1 MPCILIADDHD
12 LVRETVA
19 AYLGQVDEFT
29 VLTAA
34 SLDAGIKVISGEIP
48 VDLAVLDY
56 NMPGMD
62 GLDGLDRMR
71 RSHPQIKV
79 MLLSGSA
86 TREVATDAMARG
98 ADGFIPKSMPASSM
112 VNAIRFVLAGEK
124 YFPFDFAAQANGGNS
139 AAEDAGLSERERQT
153 LEQLCLGLTNKQ
165 IARNLGLQEVTVKL
179 HVKNLMAKLGVSNR
193 TQAALLA
200 KERHLV

>member
-12 LVRETVA
+12 LVRETIA
-19 AYLGQVDEFT
+19 AYLGQVEGFDVLSAATLDEALT
-29 VLTAA
+29 VAA
-34 SLDAGIKVISGEIP
+34 GEVP

-62 GLDGLDRMR
+62 GLDGLGAMQRA
-71 RSHPQIKV
+71 HPQIRT

-86 TREVATDAMARG
+86 TREVANEAMARG

-124 YFPFDFAAQANGGNS
+124 YFPFDFAAQPGGGNA

-165 IARNLGLQEVTVKL
+165 IARNLGLQEVTVKVHL
-179 HVKNLMAKLGVSNR
+179 KNLMAKLGVSNR